1 MGDLIFAITIW
12 RLRRKFWSVEN
23 QTLNNQQ
30 HLSSSAMGRRWF
42 GDGLFL
48 CRLLPSHWYN
58 SWAEPTPKLMIV
70 QARLN
75 RIDEGLPTKV
85 PQKNV
90 QICSVEK
97 MGKPQIA
104 LVALALAMTCG
115 CSKSQP
121 SSVLGDATHPTPVHF
136 YTVAEET
143 ARRRIQAVGSLYA
156 FEESVLSS
164 QVEGRVAEVLADVG
178 DYVKENQGLIILDPQ
193 ELQFEVDR
201 QRGIVTQVRA
211 QLGIGSNDPPPTDPK
226 KIASVQRAEAD
237 LFDADHKYSRA
248 QQMYKD
254 KLISQ
259 QQLDEAASRFQ
270 STRATYNVALQ
281 EVDRLKASLISSEA
295 SERLAE
301 KKLGDASIRAPYSGS
316 IKARSVHPG
325 EFLRV
330 QSPVMVLVRTDRL
343 RARLAVPERWAGWV
357 RDGATVDLH
366 VEAFPGETFRA
377 KITRINPSVAQ
388 DSRTFEA
395 EALLANPDGRLKPG
409 FFLQASI
416 PSEKE
421 EKTIFLPESAV
432 NYRYGVYKVFLL
444 NGNQVFER
452 QIRPAGQT
460 EDERG
465 RRFEIAEGLRP
476 GDRVAVAISGDLH
489 EGAIVREEV
498 GAPKSAGK

>member
-1 MGDLIFAITIW
+1 M
-12 RLRRKFWSVEN
+12 N
-23 QTLNNQQ
+23 QKRSL
-30 HLSSSAMGRRWF
+30 
-42 GDGLFL
+42 
-48 CRLLPSHWYN
+48 
-58 SWAEPTPKLMIV
+58 
-70 QARLN
+70 
-75 RIDEGLPTKV
+75 
-85 PQKNV
+85 
-90 QICSVEK
+90 
-97 MGKPQIA
+97 GKSTNYLA
-104 LVALALAMTCG
+104 TLVALATVLTAG
-115 CSKSQP
+115 CSKSQ
-121 SSVLGDATHPTPVHF
+121 SASVLGDAAHPTPVHF

-156 FEESVLSS
+156 FEESTLSS

-178 DYVKENQGLIILDPQ
+178 DNVKEGQALITVDPQ

-201 QRGIVTQVRA
+201 QRGLVTQVRA
-211 QLGIGSNDPPPTDPK
+211 QLGVGPNDPPPSDPK
-226 KIASVQRAEAD
+226 RIASVQRAEAD
-237 LFDADHKYSRA
+237 LFDADHKYGRA

-254 KLISQ
+254 NLISQ

-270 STRATYNVALQ
+270 STKATYTVALQ
-281 EVDRLKASLISSEA
+281 EVDRLKALLISSEA
-295 SERLAE
+295 SEKLAE
-301 KKLGDASIRAPYSGS
+301 KKLADASIRAPFPGA
-316 IKARSVHPG
+316 IKTRNVHPG
-325 EFLRV
+325 EYLRV

-357 RDGATVDLH
+357 KDGATVDLH
-366 VEAFPGETFRA
+366 VEAFPGETFQG
-377 KITRINPSVAQ
+377 KISRINPAVAQ

-395 EALLANPDGRLKPG
+395 EALLLNLDGRLKPG

-444 NGNQVFER
+444 NGNHVSER

-465 RRFEIAEGLRP
+465 RRFEVAEGLKP

-489 EGAIVREEV
+489 EGSIVREQAE
-498 GAPKSAGK
+498 GTTPAAK